1 MNILILGDI
10 MGKSGREVLKKNLKN
25 LIEKN
30 KIEFVVANGE
40 NAADDGRG
48 LTKEIVNELF
58 SLGIDVITSGNHV
71 WDKKEI
77 IELVEKNNKVLRPAN
92 FVEGSPGKGF
102 GIYLSKMQKYKIG
115 VINLIGNVFMKKSD
129 DVFKV
134 ASDLKNKLKLKKDV
148 DFLIID
154 FHGEITSEKMAI
166 GHFFDGASTVVVGT
180 HTHIPTAD
188 TRILKKGTAYQ
199 TDIGMCGD
207 YDSVIGMNKENSIKK
222 FLKDKNAINH
232 FPANGEAS
240 LSGILIEAN
249 LNNGL
254 AQKVKRIIIGGSL
267 IWFYGWAFSL
277 GWNKT

>member
-25 LIEKN
+25 LIEQN
-30 KIEFVVANGE
+30 KVDFVVANGE

-48 LTKEIVNELF
+48 ITQNIANELL
-58 SLGIDVITSGNHV
+58 STGIDVITTGNHV

-77 IELVEKNNKVLRPAN
+77 IELTEKKNNILRPAN

-102 GIYLSKMQKYKIG
+102 GIYFSKKHKYKIG
-115 VINLIGNVFMKKSD
+115 VINLIGNVFMRKSED
-129 DVFKV
+129 AFKV
-134 ASDLKNKLKLKKDV
+134 ANDLKNKIKLKKDV

-166 GHFFDGASTVVVGT
+166 GHFFDGASTAVVGT

-188 TRILKKGTAYQ
+188 TRILKNGTAYQ

-207 YDSVIGMNKENSIKK
+207 YDSVIGMNKENSIKR
-222 FLKDKNAINH
+222 FLKDKNAINN

-254 AQKVKRIIIGGSL
+254 AQKVRRIIKGGSL
-267 IWFYGWAFSL
+267 V
-277 GWNKT
+277 